1 MSGDLVQLATDVTQ
15 YVTTAAGAYGGAVL
29 ARTQDQAAD
38 ATVGFGRRLAQKIF
52 GVREEGEEVPEAL
65 ADVIDDPDDG
75 DNQAALRKAI
85 RKALAA
91 DAELAEQ
98 VGAMLAEAP
107 GAVRVGDGSNVVAG
121 SRIGGDN
128 VQIGSVGRDARVT
141 RSGERRD

>member
-1 MSGDLVQLATDVTQ
+1 MSEDLVQVAAEVTQ
-15 YVTTAAGAYGGAVL
+15 YVSTAAGAYGGAVL

-52 GVREEGEEVPEAL
+52 GVRQEGEEVPEAL
-65 ADVIDDPDDG
+65 ADVIDAPDDG

-91 DAELAEQ
+91 DAELAEG

-107 GAVRVGDGSNVVAG
+107 GAVRAGGGSNVVASSQIDG
-121 SRIGGDN
+121 YNIQIGRAND
-128 VQIGSVGRDARVT
+128 VQIHRT
-141 RSGERRD
+141 